1 MSLGI
6 AARRLELL
14 DPQRDPQ
21 ADVLGWVGW
30 VGAEEGEEEAHQ
42 EEVDHP

>member
-21 ADVLGWVGW
+21 ADVLGWVG
-30 VGAEEGEEEAHQ
+30 AEEGEEEAHQ